1 MYIDRMLRMIAGF
14 FVLLSLAL
22 AHFHSPNW
30 LWFTAFVGLNLFQ
43 SAFTNWCP
51 AMWFF
56 RKIGL
61 ADAGV
66 CSVAAPEG
74 KKAVAAR

>member
-1 MYIDRMLRMIAGF
+1 MTVERALRLTAGSFVMLT
-14 FVLLSLAL
+14 LAL
-22 AHFHSPNW
+22 GYWVSPYW
-30 LWFTAFVGLNLFQ
+30 FLFTAFVGLNLFQ

-66 CSVAAPEG
+66 CSVAAPEP
-74 KKAVAAR
+74 KKAVTAR

>member
-1 MYIDRMLRMIAGF
+1 MYIDRMLRLIAGF

-22 AHFHSPNW
+22 AHFHNPNW

-51 AMWFF
+51 AMT
-56 RKIGL
+56 IL
-61 ADAGV
+61 AKLGV
-66 CSVAAPEG
+66 PKFPERHHCG
-74 KKAVAAR
+74 K